1 VWKTIGEIMTVAA
14 SWFLT
19 CTLAFSVT
27 PSVDPLTTAAVELE
41 QQLRTLVM
49 PYWYDSA
56 VDQQH
61 GGYILESG
69 SKQLVAQTRMIWGFA
84 HAHRQGLSTAQRD
97 YLAAARQGYEFL
109 VAHFLDSQHGGYYW
123 MTDDAGT
130 PINRNKMIYGQAFV
144 IYALVEYARASEDQ
158 EPLERAGEL
167 FRVLQREAHD
177 PRHGG
182 WFEHFDADWTPV
194 MQPRADVFVELPGY
208 KSANSHLHLMEAFT
222 QLYLDQPD
230 APVREALRESLRI
243 NCRYFYPRDA
253 AQSAFHCFP
262 DWRRVTD
269 KRSEGL
275 SYGHNVEF
283 AWLMVRAQQALGEA
297 PDWDHF
303 HAHLD
308 HALKNGFDHQT
319 GGLFNLGVGDQ
330 PARDRGKVWWSQAE
344 MLAALTVSI
353 QHQRRAPDVA
363 AMELLLQF
371 LEKQMIDP
379 RDGIWASSV
388 TADGETQWHSKK
400 NHWKANY
407 HDVRAVLMFIDAFR
421 APG

>member
-1 VWKTIGEIMTVAA
+1 MTVVA

-19 CTLAFSVT
+19 CVLAFSVT
-27 PSVDPLTTAAVELE
+27 TPADQLTTAAAELE

-49 PYWYDSA
+49 PYWHDTT
-56 VDQQH
+56 VDRQY
-61 GGYILESG
+61 GGYVLESG

-84 HAHRQGLSTAQRD
+84 HAHRQGLSTTQRD

-109 VAHFLDSQHGGYYW
+109 VAHFLDPQHGGYYW
-123 MTDDAGT
+123 MTDDAGN
-130 PINRNKMIYGQAFV
+130 PVNRNKMIYGQAFV
-144 IYALVEYARASEDQ
+144 IYALVEFARASEDP
-158 EPLERAGEL
+158 EPLARAREL
-167 FRVLQREAHD
+167 FRVLQGEAHD
-177 PRHGG
+177 TQHGG
-182 WFEHFDADWTPV
+182 WLEHFDADWTPV
-194 MQPRADVFVELPGY
+194 RQPRADVFVEVPGY

-230 APVREALRESLRI
+230 APVREALSESLRI
-243 NCRYFYPRDA
+243 NRQHFYPRDA
-253 AQSAFHCFP
+253 AQSVFHCFP

-269 KRSEGL
+269 ERSEGL

-283 AWLMVRAQQALGEA
+283 AWLMVRAQQALGEV
-297 PDWDHF
+297 PDWEHF
-303 HAHLD
+303 YAHLD
-308 HALKNGFDHQT
+308 HALKNGFDHQA

-330 PARDRGKVWWSQAE
+330 PAWDRGKVWWSQAE

-371 LEKQMIDP
+371 LEQQMIDP
-379 RDGIWASSV
+379 QDGIWASSV

-400 NHWKANY
+400 NNWKANY
-407 HDVRAVLMFIDAFR
+407 HDVRAIIMFIEAFR
-421 APG
+421 ATN